1 MGWFEMLG
9 AIVTTTALAAA
20 SPAATTEPVEVMV
33 LGSYHMGNP
42 GRDLVN
48 IKADDVTQP
57 KRQAELQAIADE
69 IARWK
74 PTKVLVEM
82 QRPAPFTIE
91 QYRAFTPD
99 QLKTNPNEIYQIGFR
114 IAKQLGHRDVYG
126 FDENPADGEPDYF
139 PFGKVDAYAR
149 ANGKA
154 ELIDSMMAFYKG
166 RAAEEE
172 KVQAQLSV
180 AELLLRHNDAEGE
193 RLDHGR
199 GYYGLLAVGDADTQP
214 GAELNAYWYMRN
226 AKMFSKLGLI
236 AEPGDRVLVL
246 VGAGHN
252 YWLRHFTKETPGF
265 VNVDPRPYLE
275 AAGKRR

>member
-1 MGWFEMLG
+1 MAMGVEALIL
-9 AIVTTTALAAA
+9 AAALAAA
-20 SPAATTEPVEVMV
+20 APGEAEPVELMV

-48 IKADDVTQP
+48 VKSDDVTQP

-74 PTKVLVEM
+74 PTKVAVEM
-82 QRPAPFTIE
+82 QRPAPFAVE
-91 QYRAFTPD
+91 QYRNFTLAD
-99 QLKTNPNEIYQIGFR
+99 LKSKPNEIYQIGFR

-126 FDENPADGEPDYF
+126 FDESPADGEPDYF

-154 ELIDSMMAFYKG
+154 ELIDSMLAYYKG
-166 RAAEEE
+166 RAAEQEQI
-172 KVQAQLSV
+172 QARLSV
-180 AELLLRHNDAEGE
+180 AELLLRHNDLEDE
-193 RLDHGR
+193 RASQGR
-199 GYYGLLAVGDADTQP
+199 GYYSLLSVGDADAQP

-246 VGAGHN
+246 VGSGHN
-252 YWLRHFTKETPGF
+252 YWLRHFARETPGF
-265 VNVDPRPYLE
+265 VNVDPRPYLK
-275 AAGKRR
+275 AAAKRR